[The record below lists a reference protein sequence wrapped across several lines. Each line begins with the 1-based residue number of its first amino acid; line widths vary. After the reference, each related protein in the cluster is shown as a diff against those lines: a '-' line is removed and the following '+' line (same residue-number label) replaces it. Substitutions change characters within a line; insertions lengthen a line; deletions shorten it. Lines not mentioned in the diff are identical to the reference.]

1 VRSSE
6 NSKSS
11 RAGAR
16 SVIRMI
22 LVTGATGTVGSN
34 VVRELLAQ
42 GEQVR
47 AMTRNPAAQ
56 ASRAGLDVV
65 FGDFDK
71 PETLEHAADGVDA
84 LFLLSAPGPTL
95 PAHDLAMLAAA
106 RAKGISRIVKL
117 SAIGTPDDDAPTRL
131 GGWHQ
136 PGEAAARASGLAWT
150 ILRPTTFASN
160 SLQWAGAIRAGRPAP
175 NMFSTGAQG
184 IVDPADVAAVAAAA
198 LTGAGHVA
206 KTYTL
211 TGPELLSVPDQ
222 VRQLGEMLRRP
233 TSTVEV
239 ELEVARHEM
248 IAAGMPS
255 EFADTAI
262 AGAAYVRDGSN
273 AIVTEDVA
281 RILGRPARS
290 FRAWAEEHRRAFG

>member
-1 VRSSE
+1 
-6 NSKSS
+6 
-11 RAGAR
+11 
-16 SVIRMI
+16 MI
-22 LVTGATGTVGSN
+22 LVTGATGTVGSS
-34 VVRELLAQ
+34 VVRELLAR

-71 PETLEHAADGVDA
+71 PETLEYAADGVDT
-84 LFLLSAPGPTL
+84 LFLLSAPGPAL

-106 RAKGISRIVKL
+106 RAKGIGRVVKL

-131 GGWHQ
+131 GSWHR
-136 PGEAAARASGLAWT
+136 PGEAAVHASGLAWT

-160 SLQWAGAIRAGRPAP
+160 SLQWAAAIRAGTPAP

-198 LTGAGHVA
+198 LTGADHVA
-206 KTYTL
+206 RTYTL

-222 VRQLGEMLRRP
+222 VRQLGEVLGWA
-233 TSTVEV
+233 TSTVDI
-239 ELEVARHEM
+239 ELEVARQEM
-248 IAAGMPS
+248 VASGMPS
-255 EFADTAI
+255 EFADVAI
-262 AGAAYVRDGSN
+262 AGAAYVRDGAN

-281 RILGRPARS
+281 RVLGRPARS
-290 FRAWAEEHRRAFG
+290 FRSWAEEHRRAFG